1 MVRWRSVHGNSSP
14 RPVPA
19 LRARYA
25 AAGWEKFGHLQP
37 AAAED
42 HPRDGL
48 LNAAVAAV
56 VFVAAGYYLLSPIAI
71 RPPRRTVFRRTT
83 TAVFFSFSFRARTHS
98 SSSSSRLST
107 GKQRSVWCR
116 VVDNGRKSAGMF
128 V

>member
-1 MVRWRSVHGNSSP
+1 MDYGVAAVDRTTHGNSSP

-19 LRARYA
+19 LRSV

-56 VFVAAGYYLLSPIAI
+56 VFVVAAGFYLLSPIAI
-71 RPPRRTVFRRTT
+71 RPPRRTVFRRRR
-83 TAVFFSFSFRARTHS
+83 AVVFISFSFRVLCARTHS
-98 SSSSSRLST
+98 SRLSKGPT
-107 GKQRSVWCR
+107 AQC
-116 VVDNGRKSAGMF
+116 VVSRRAASSK
-128 V
+128 